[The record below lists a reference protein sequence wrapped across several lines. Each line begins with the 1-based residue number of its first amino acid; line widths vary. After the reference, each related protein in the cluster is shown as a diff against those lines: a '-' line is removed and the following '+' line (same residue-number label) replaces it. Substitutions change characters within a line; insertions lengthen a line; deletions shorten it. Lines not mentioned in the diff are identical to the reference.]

1 MGVRRVLAGIV
12 ALALVSGGGAAAES
26 RPTACTF
33 SGEFTLVPG
42 LSLTPSSGEFTSGGQ
57 TGEIACDGPVE
68 GNLPAGT
75 GNFGADGRYGTDG
88 PDDCQSPGE
97 GDGVQSFT
105 IPLAHGSLHMTNRF
119 TFTDGILAAGG
130 LISGRF
136 EGERFS
142 GTFEITPTE
151 GDCVTAPVTRVWLK
165 GKGTF
170 HD

>member
-12 ALALVSGGGAAAES
+12 ALALVSGGGSAAES

-33 SGEFTLVPG
+33 SAEFTLVPG

-68 GNLPAGT
+68 GNLPAG
-75 GNFGADGRYGTDG
+75 NFGAGRYGTDG
-88 PDDCQSPGE
+88 PDDCQSPGD

-105 IPLAHGSLHMTNRF
+105 MPLAHGSLHMTNRI

-130 LISGRF
+130 LILRPLRGGAVLGHLRDHTDRGRL
-136 EGERFS
+136 RHR
-142 GTFEITPTE
+142 
-151 GDCVTAPVTRVWLK
+151 PVTRVWLK